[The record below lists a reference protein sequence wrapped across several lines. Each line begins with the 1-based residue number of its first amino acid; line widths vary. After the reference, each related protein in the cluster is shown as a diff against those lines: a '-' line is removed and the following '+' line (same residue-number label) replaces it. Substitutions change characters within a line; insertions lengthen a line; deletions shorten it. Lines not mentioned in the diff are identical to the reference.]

1 VISDA
6 DKYFGNSAI
15 LKLLLQNGKV
25 RLSHS
30 LTTMISIKIEGDLR
44 EFAEETREEARRKR
58 PKWDDAESAGNKSTS
73 K

>member
-1 VISDA
+1 
-6 DKYFGNSAI
+6 
-15 LKLLLQNGKV
+15 
-25 RLSHS
+25 
-30 LTTMISIKIEGDLR
+30 MISIKIEGDLR